1 MIRKQISHLLGSS
14 RDQPGLHVSSTEVGK
29 RCTTMS
35 AKRLS
40 FKRLWTRMLAWYGRQ
55 WVALFPWFESLHAI
69 IFSNITSLGWE
80 GLSLEMEQT
89 TNSVLFH
96 RASVLLWHFDQIF
109 LWSFQ
114 PRCIII
120 ITQMDTEAHI
130 LWQHSCHKM
139 CLWQQN
145 VFVTTVEKSEELW
158 FNSKGL
164 TVTRIISATNLVNS
178 SDNAVHLIGSKFQ
191 LIFM

>member
-14 RDQPGLHVSSTEVGK
+14 RDQPGLHVSSTELGK

-35 AKRLS
+35 ARRSS

-89 TNSVLFH
+89 TNSVLYH
-96 RASVLLWHFDQIF
+96 RPSVLLWHFDQIF

-120 ITQMDTEAHI
+120 ITQMDTEAQLADFASMKCVCDNCGEI
-130 LWQHSCHKM
+130 WRFHKDY
-139 CLWQQN
+139 LHN
-145 VFVTTVEKSEELW
+145 KLGELI
-158 FNSKGL
+158 
-164 TVTRIISATNLVNS
+164 R
-178 SDNAVHLIGSKFQ
+178 
-191 LIFM
+191 